1 MKSISIKLKWLIKLP
16 YTINEANEMVSK
28 FYLSHGFPQCL
39 RAVDGSHVNI
49 KKPMTNTNDY
59 MHRKGHYSCN
69 VQAAGDYQYCFF
81 NVVIK
86 WPRSV
91 HDARIFSNPGLNESP
106 RNEYIPSGSKLV
118 VECEDPVP
126 ACILGDPKYHCYLF

>member
-1 MKSISIKLKWLIKLP
+1 MI
-16 YTINEANEMVSK
+16 SK

-59 MHRKGHYSCN
+59 MHRKSHYSFN

-86 WPRSV
+86 WLRSV
-91 HDARIFSNPGLNESP
+91 HNARIFSNPGLNETLEM
-106 RNEYIPSGSKLV
+106 NIFLAALNLWLNVKIQCLLV
-118 VECEDPVP
+118 
-126 ACILGDPKYHCYLF
+126 F